1 MIRILVVLLLIVFC
15 ILFFIYFRMNEKRQ
29 LENLRNTLQINN
41 EQDVDKWLEKT
52 QQELTEM
59 IRNTNRNLESWSLS
73 VTELHERID
82 KLKTIKTNF
91 NKK

>member
-41 EQDVDKWLEKT
+41 EEDADKWIEKT
-52 QQELTEM
+52 QKELTEM
-59 IRNTNRNLESWSLS
+59 IRNTDRNLESWTLS

>member
-1 MIRILVVLLLIVFC
+1 MIRIIVVLVLIVFC

-41 EQDVDKWLEKT
+41 ENDVDKWIEKT
-52 QQELTEM
+52 QEELTEM
-59 IRNTNRNLESWSLS
+59 IRNTDRNLESWTLS